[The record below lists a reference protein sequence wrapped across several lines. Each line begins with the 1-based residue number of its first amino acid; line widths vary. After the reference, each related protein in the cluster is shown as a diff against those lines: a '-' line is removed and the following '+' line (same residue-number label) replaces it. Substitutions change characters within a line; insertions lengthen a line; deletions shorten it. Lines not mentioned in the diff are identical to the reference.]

1 VGAVAEEQDIPFRFF
16 SSPFHCNTILLT
28 FLIYVKT
35 LSWPRYF
42 VMMEF
47 EEKLLSI
54 WVHGHDQMC
63 YTCTYFI
70 YKGGYTLM
78 TSQTNPQMLLYRARL
93 QLEEGRA
100 DEALSILESVHTE
113 DEKQQREVA
122 YLLGWCYIQ
131 KKQWNEAIQVL
142 APLAQIKTEGEVETL
157 LERERLVLYLLHL
170 GEAAVNLGH
179 YEDAALHFTACL
191 KVLHDRRVHMPLVRI
206 KARYSLGMTCIR
218 RGLYSAAIHNYDEAL
233 RLCRHYNNDE
243 ELANIYHGLCSA
255 CRYIG
260 DFARAMTAGQEALL
274 LYRKKANR
282 EMEARVQNLMGTISF
297 LLSDYRAA
305 VDHYTESLA
314 IATSFNG
321 PTLAML
327 NCVALAD
334 VRVAEGR
341 LEEARRYCQ
350 FALETMERS
359 QNAEMRGS
367 VYHAV
372 GNVAYEEAKQA
383 QGGKRKELLEEAVS
397 WYRKASEQLNPT
409 QAYAER
415 AEVFGRWAHALE
427 DLGSEQ
433 EAIDLWRSGYVVL
446 SQKAEE
452 TR

>member
-1 VGAVAEEQDIPFRFF
+1 
-16 SSPFHCNTILLT
+16 
-28 FLIYVKT
+28 
-35 LSWPRYF
+35 
-42 VMMEF
+42 
-47 EEKLLSI
+47 
-54 WVHGHDQMC
+54 
-63 YTCTYFI
+63 
-70 YKGGYTLM
+70 M
-78 TSQTNPQMLLYRARL
+78 TSLTNPQMLLYRARL

-100 DEALSILESVHTE
+100 DEALSTLESIHTE
-113 DEKQQREVA
+113 DKKQQQETA

-131 KKQWNEAIQVL
+131 RKQWNEAVEVL
-142 APLAQIKTEGEVETL
+142 APLVQIKPEAEADTL
-157 LERERLVLYLLHL
+157 LERERFVLYLLRL

-191 KVLHDRRVHMPLVRI
+191 KVLHDRRVHMPAVRI

-218 RGLYSAAIHNYDEAL
+218 RGLYTAAIRYYDEAL
-233 RLCRHYNNDE
+233 RLCRHYNNNE
-243 ELANIYHGLCSA
+243 ELAHIYHGLCSA

-274 LYRKKANR
+274 LYRQKADR
-282 EMEARVQNLMGTISF
+282 EMEARVQNLLGGICF
-297 LLSDYRAA
+297 LLGDYREAS
-305 VDHYTESLA
+305 DHYTESLA

-341 LEEARRYCQ
+341 LEEARRYGQ

-359 QNAEMRGS
+359 QNVEMRGS

-372 GNVAYEEAKQA
+372 GNVAYKEAQQA
-383 QGGKRKELLEEAVS
+383 QGDRRNDLLKEAVS
-397 WYRKASEQLNPT
+397 WYKKASEQLSPT

-427 DLGSEQ
+427 DLGRDQ

-446 SQKAEE
+446 SRQAEE
-452 TR
+452 AR